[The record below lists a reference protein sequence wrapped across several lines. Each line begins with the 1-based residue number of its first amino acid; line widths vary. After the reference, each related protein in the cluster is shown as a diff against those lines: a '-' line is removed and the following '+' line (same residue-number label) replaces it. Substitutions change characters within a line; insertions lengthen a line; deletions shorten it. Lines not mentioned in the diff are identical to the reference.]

1 MVEGVRV
8 EREDQVLTATDE
20 GYRDLY
26 LRTLAEFDNFRKRT
40 ERDRQMLA
48 DAGTRDLV
56 LGLIDIVDNFELAV
70 SAAADMEGPCRGVAA
85 GFVAIYRQM
94 QRLLESQGVASFDT
108 VGEPFD
114 PDRHEAVGI
123 SEDEDHE
130 PDHVVEEMRR
140 GYTLNGRLLRPARVI
155 VSKR

>member
-1 MVEGVRV
+1 M
-8 EREDQVLTATDE
+8 EREDQLVTVTDE

-40 ERDRQMLA
+40 ERDRQVLA
-48 DAGTRDLV
+48 EAGTRDLV

-70 SAAADMEGPCRGVAA
+70 SAAADVEGPCTGIAA

-94 QRLLESQGVASFDT
+94 QRLLESQGVSSFDT

-114 PDRHEAVGI
+114 PDRHEAVGVAT
-123 SEDEDHE
+123 DRQHE
-130 PDHVVEEMRR
+130 PDHVVEELRR

-155 VSKR
+155 VSKS